1 MDSTTFN
8 SQVTSVTFS
17 EATFNVTISKISDCL
32 PDFNVKLEEVASAV
46 SGLLANPLVRGWIA
60 DKVNWAMQKIR
71 EAVTALFN
79 KVTELVQGA
88 WAPVAFFGRGWT
100 WSDSVHAPM
109 KDLKVAVAEDQLIDQ
124 DSWDGVGYRA
134 YKKAVKDQSEASDA
148 VSGIGSSM
156 SNNLTVC
163 AGAGL
168 TFYVAV
174 LGVAV
179 KFVAGLVTAS
189 GAAST
194 GVGAVPA
201 LAGTAANVGIT
212 AAEVGILLGAL
223 VICLGAQAAF
233 MNNTKNALDSF
244 PGAQWPN
251 ATKG

>member
-1 MDSTTFN
+1 MDATEFVNKVGSTIFN
-8 SQVTSVTFS
+8 
-17 EATFNVTISKISDCL
+17 EATYSATISKISDCL
-32 PDFNVKLEEVASAV
+32 PDFNIKLEEVASAV
-46 SGLLANPLVRGWIA
+46 AALLASPLVRGWIA

-79 KVTELVQGA
+79 KMTELLEGR
-88 WAPVAFFGRGWT
+88 WAPVIFFARGWT
-100 WSDSVHAPM
+100 WSDDVHAPM
-109 KDLKVAVAEDQLIDQ
+109 KDLKAAVAEDQLIDQ

-134 YKKAVKDQSEASDA
+134 YKKAVKDQSEAADA

-156 SNNLTVC
+156 SNNLTAC
-163 AGAGL
+163 AAAGL
-168 TFYVAV
+168 AFYVAV

-179 KFVAGLVTAS
+179 KFVAGLVAAS

-212 AAEVGILLGAL
+212 AAEVGLLVGAL
-223 VICLGAQAAF
+223 FVFLGAQAAF